1 MDDFAH
7 GLQVAQ
13 GDRLVDVIRVWGFRL
28 GQEQDLTLFLT
39 YLAGIL
45 PEFLRLLDDRRSD
58 VGLRGVVAESLAE
71 ISVALE
77 AHIREITEAGD
88 SRLPQARQLRATLVH
103 GFGLC
108 LERKTAVSGL
118 VAIAKA
124 LAYLEITPDLQGV
137 VKRLR
142 EHPSPGVRR
151 SLSPHVRLPSE

>member
-45 PEFLRLLDDRRSD
+45 PEFLRILDDQRTD

-71 ISVALE
+71 ISIALE
-77 AHIREITEAGD
+77 THIRALSAAQDRRLTE
-88 SRLPQARQLRATLVH
+88 ARQLRTTLVR

-108 LERKTAVSGL
+108 LERKTAVAGL
-118 VAIAKA
+118 VAIAQA
-124 LAYLEITPDLQGV
+124 LAHLEMTPDVQGV
-137 VKRLR
+137 IRRLR

-151 SLSPHVRLPSE
+151 SLPPL